1 MKKLS
6 SILLCILLLLSM
18 LCSCSNKKE
27 EFEEPVNF
35 YFYNNDVTYNSPTG
49 VICPEVREGAGYH
62 GNLTA
67 FLQSYLNGPKSD
79 AVRSII
85 PSDVYLVSCELIDD
99 EVQILFNKSFEK
111 LSGIDLSTACCAL
124 LLTVHDY
131 TGANTIV
138 ISAKDGKIDDQDYVT
153 LSIDDIVLVDQTM

>member
-6 SILLCILLLLSM
+6 ILLCTVIILQM
-18 LCSCSNKKE
+18 FCSCSKNEE
-27 EFEEPVNF
+27 EFNEPVNF
-35 YFYNNDVTYNSPTG
+35 YYYNNEVVYNSLTG

-67 FLQSYLNGPKSD
+67 LLQSYLNGPKSD
-79 AVRSII
+79 TVRSII
-85 PSDVYLVSCELIDD
+85 PSDVYLVSCELNND
-99 EVQILFNKSFEK
+99 EVQILFSKPFEK

-138 ISAKDGKIDDQDYVT
+138 ISAKDGKIDDKDYVT
-153 LSIDDIVLVDQTM
+153 ISMDDIVLVDHAM

>member
-1 MKKLS
+1 
-6 SILLCILLLLSM
+6 M
-18 LCSCSNKKE
+18 LCACASKQE
-27 EFEEPVNF
+27 ELKEPVNF
-35 YFYNNDVTYNSPTG
+35 YYCKNEATFNSPTG
-49 VICPEVREGAGYH
+49 VICPEVREGVGYH

>member
-6 SILLCILLLLSM
+6 ILLCAVIILQM
-18 LCSCSNKKE
+18 LCSCSNKEE
-27 EFEEPVNF
+27 EFNEPINF
-35 YFYNNDVTYNSPTG
+35 YYYKNEVVYNSPTG

-79 AVRSII
+79 DVRSII
-85 PSDVYLVSCELIDD
+85 PSDVYLVSCELDDD
-99 EVQILFNKSFEK
+99 EAQILFSKSFEK

-138 ISAKDGKIDDQDYVT
+138 ISAKDGKTDDKDYVT
-153 LSIDDIVLVDQTM
+153 FSMDDIVLVDQAM